1 MVEFSKD
8 YSKSLDMFLDSVYP
22 MVQKYKWGF
31 VGIWVLGIVLGIFAV
46 ASVVIFS
53 SFVYGFPEIEFNDN
67 FSSIYTKCL
76 YVALALGAVSVGGL
90 FWQENIS
97 NNIRVL
103 VLKFRNGGVNQ

>member
-53 SFVYGFPEIEFNDN
+53 SFGGSPVLPQP
-67 FSSIYTKCL
+67 
-76 YVALALGAVSVGGL
+76 VS
-90 FWQENIS
+90 
-97 NNIRVL
+97 R
-103 VLKFRNGGVNQ
+103 